1 MRTHLVRVICLGTL
15 LFSPIAACAGPAE
28 DQVGAS
34 FAAWN
39 AAFDKGDAKS
49 IATFYTADTVFMP
62 ATHDIIRTPADVEKF
77 FAGLF
82 ANKVTGH
89 KLEVIT
95 VIQAGDS
102 LIAASKWSA
111 QGHDDKGNPA
121 TVGGLATQVLQK
133 QSDGSYKLKLHS
145 FN

>member
-1 MRTHLVRVICLGTL
+1 MRTHLVRVIFLGTL
-15 LFSPIAACAGPAE
+15 LLTPIAAFAGPAE

-49 IATFYTADTVFMP
+49 VAAFYTADTVFMP
-62 ATHDIIRTPADVEKF
+62 ATHDIIRTPVGVEKF

-111 QGHDDKGNPA
+111 QRHDEKGNPA
-121 TVGGLATQVLQK
+121 TVGGLATHILQK
-133 QSDGSYKLKLHS
+133 QFDGSYKVKLHS

>member
-1 MRTHLVRVICLGTL
+1 MRTHLVRLICLGTL
-15 LFSPIAACAGPAE
+15 LLTPIAAFAGPAE

-49 IATFYTADTVFMP
+49 VAAFYTADTIFMP
-62 ATHDIIRTPADVEKF
+62 ASHDIIRTPADVEKF

-82 ANKVTGH
+82 GNKVTGH
-89 KLEVIT
+89 KLEVIN

-102 LIAASKWSA
+102 LIVASKWSA
-111 QGHDDKGNPA
+111 QGHDDKGKP
-121 TVGGLATQVLQK
+121 TTIGGLATHILQK
-133 QSDGSYKLKLHS
+133 QADGSYKLKLHS